1 MSYTTNVVS
10 NVTKIKDKIVASFC
24 VVTVLCV
31 FVLLM
36 WCFVRANNARGQ
48 ALVSKII
55 GDFVLKR
62 RSGTRHNDNAF
73 GHEYSQSRS
82 LHSMPLVYHN
92 LR

>member
-1 MSYTTNVVS
+1 MEKLHERGKDKGKKKRRRKKDEKKENHLRMSYTTNVVS

-48 ALVSKII
+48 ALGAK
-55 GDFVLKR
+55 L
-62 RSGTRHNDNAF
+62 
-73 GHEYSQSRS
+73 
-82 LHSMPLVYHN
+82 
-92 LR
+92 

>member
-48 ALVSKII
+48 ALGAK
-55 GDFVLKR
+55 L
-62 RSGTRHNDNAF
+62 
-73 GHEYSQSRS
+73 
-82 LHSMPLVYHN
+82 
-92 LR
+92 